1 MKFSRIFQ
9 QLLRSET
16 GVSLLVVLV
25 LVAVL
30 GLSLGL
36 AGSTWKTVV
45 QRSKEAELLFRGDQ
59 YRRAIE
65 SYASVRHG
73 GAAGMLPQNLEDLL
87 RDPRFPGTVRH
98 IRKLYKDP
106 MTGED
111 FLVLRDPRY
120 GNRIKGVYSSS
131 REEPFKKDGFPQDY
145 ADFVNAETY
154 QDWKFVYEL
163 KLPRQQQP
171 KKPAGTPSAASPN
184 AGGQAN

>member
-1 MKFSRIFQ
+1 MRFSRTLQ
-9 QLLRSET
+9 QLLGSET

-65 SYASVRHG
+65 SYAKVRHG
-73 GAAGMLPQNLEDLL
+73 GAPGMLPQELDDLL

-111 FLVLRDPRY
+111 FQVLRDPRY
-120 GNRIKGVYSSS
+120 GNRIKGVYSRS
-131 REEPFKKDGFPQDY
+131 REEPFKKDGFPQEYSDF
-145 ADFVNAETY
+145 ADADTY
-154 QDWKFVYEL
+154 QDWKFVYE
-163 KLPRQQQP
+163 PQSSQQQP
-171 KKPAGTPSAASPN
+171 SGAASQPETN
-184 AGGQAN
+184 QSGQAN

>member
-1 MKFSRIFQ
+1 
-9 QLLRSET
+9 ET

-65 SYASVRHG
+65 SYARVRHG
-73 GAAGMLPQNLEDLL
+73 GAPGMLPQKLEDLL

-111 FLVLRDPRY
+111 FQVIKDPRF
-120 GNRIKGVYSSS
+120 GGRIKGVYSTSS
-131 REEPFKKDGFPQDY
+131 DKPFKTDGFAEDY
-145 ADFVNAETY
+145 TDFAGAETY

-163 KLPRQQQP
+163 KLPQQQQP
-171 KKPAGTPSAASPN
+171 KKPAGTPSAPSSKG
-184 AGGQAN
+184 GGQAN